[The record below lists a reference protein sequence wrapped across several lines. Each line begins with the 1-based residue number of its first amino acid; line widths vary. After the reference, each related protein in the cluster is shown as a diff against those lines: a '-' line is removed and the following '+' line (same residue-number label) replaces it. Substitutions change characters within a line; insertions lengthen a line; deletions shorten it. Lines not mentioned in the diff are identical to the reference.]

1 MISYAT
7 RAPRSP
13 RTTWRT
19 SFLDAEPV
27 ARWLSTVIV
36 LFAVLWFLADTQFMF
51 TGNEERKP
59 VGVMDVVD
67 ATFGYGAVALTA
79 WRSTWA
85 SILGTGCLVTSM
97 IQADYGAAV
106 TAVTFVTMAVVA
118 TAASPLF
125 VKVHLTVYALWS
137 VLNYA
142 LHPDEPSVFWGMV
155 ALLLVSFLIGA
166 SLRHYQHQRRRN
178 EARVRDLEILNQRL
192 REDERQALARD
203 LHDVVADELTLIT
216 MQTMS
221 RRRSD
226 DVDELHQVLETVE
239 DAARSGLHELR
250 VLLRLL
256 RNENEGE
263 APRDVTGAGLS
274 IGSLDH
280 VITSLTAS
288 LCDLQFEPEVI
299 ITGDLE
305 TMPTT
310 LRGTAAR
317 ILQEA
322 VTNIIK
328 YAPRGTACRIEV
340 TADERE
346 LCLNV
351 TNPLPGRNGSNGSA
365 SELSSGLGL
374 RGITERVSLLG
385 GRSWSGPE
393 EDQWVLSVC
402 LPVERREA
410 L

>member
-1 MISYAT
+1 MVLVVYALVVL
-7 RAPRSP
+7 
-13 RTTWRT
+13 
-19 SFLDAEPV
+19 LDQM
-27 ARWLSTVIV
+27 RFRL
-36 LFAVLWFLADTQFMF
+36 
-51 TGNEERKP
+51 NELGAGESI
-59 VGVMDVVD
+59 DVVTTVD
-67 ATFGYGAVALTA
+67 IILPYTVVGLVA

-85 SILGTGCLVTSM
+85 SVASVTCLVAS
-97 IQADYGAAV
+97 AVHDFYGSVIVTICVV
-106 TAVTFVTMAVVA
+106 TAAVVA
-118 TAASPLF
+118 TATQRFIAA
-125 VKVHLTVYALWS
+125 H
-137 VLNYA
+137 
-142 LHPDEPSVFWGMV
+142 
-155 ALLLVSFLIGA
+155 LLVYLVWTLVAANLDDPFDDSLFWSTINALILA
-166 SLRHYQHQRRRN
+166 SLVGSAARYFQHHRRRN

-192 REDERQALARD
+192 RDDERQALARD
-203 LHDVVADELTLIT
+203 LHDVVAHELTLIT

-226 DVDELHQVLETVE
+226 DVEELHQVLETVE

-256 RNENEGE
+256 RNDGEGE

-288 LCDLQFEPEVI
+288 LRDLEFQPEVV
-299 ITGDLE
+299 ITGNLE

-322 VTNIIK
+322 ATNIIK

-340 TADERE
+340 KADERE

-351 TNPLPGRNGSNGSA
+351 TNPLPGRGGDPGGSP

-393 EDQWVLSVC
+393 EDQWILSVC